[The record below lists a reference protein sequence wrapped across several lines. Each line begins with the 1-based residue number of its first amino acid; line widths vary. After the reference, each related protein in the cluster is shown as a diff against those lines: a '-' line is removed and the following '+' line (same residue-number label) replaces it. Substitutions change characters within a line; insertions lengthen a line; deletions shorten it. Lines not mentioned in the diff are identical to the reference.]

1 MVGLGSKS
9 NICLPCFPETPGH
22 GSGWAETPRT
32 DRTAG
37 DLIQETPTPGASKR
51 RSRWDETPNAATPGG
66 TTPGGTTPGNLTPGN
81 LTPGGLTPGGLTPGG
96 MTPQGLTPSAFTPS
110 GTTPT
115 GSKAMAMATP
125 TPGHVMS
132 MTPEQMQAWTWQRE
146 IDERNRPL
154 SDEELDAM
162 FPSGYKVRT
171 GNCFSLKLYILQN

>member
-1 MVGLGSKS
+1 MTT
-9 NICLPCFPETPGH
+9 ETPGH

-32 DRTAG
+32 DRTGG

-51 RSRWDETPNAATPGG
+51 RSRWDETPGASTPGG

-81 LTPGGLTPGGLTPGG
+81 LTPSGLTPGGLTPSG

-154 SDEELDAM
+154 TDEELDAM
-162 FPSGYKVRT
+162 FPTGYKV
-171 GNCFSLKLYILQN
+171 CCVFMFFSDWSHFLGSLHPALSRLSLR